1 MIIIDL
7 SQVMIATLM
16 AQLGNHTNAEVDEN
30 LLRHMVL
37 NSIRANRTK
46 FAKDYPGEFII
57 AADGKASWR
66 KEVFPYYKAN
76 RKRDRDA
83 SELNWNL
90 IFESLNKIRDELKE
104 FFPYR
109 VIHIDHVEADDVIAT
124 LVKNRKNPLEK
135 VLILSGDKDFQQLQ
149 RYPNVYQNSPVLK
162 KYITSKNPDAYLK
175 EHIIR
180 GDVGDGVPNF
190 LSSDDSLVT
199 GTRQKPI
206 SAKKLE
212 SWLPSSPEQFCTQD
226 MLRGFKRNQQLV
238 DFDFI
243 PDNLSQAIME
253 EYDNQSD
260 KDRSKLFNYFVSN
273 KLKGLTEAINDF

>member
-37 NSIRANRTK
+37 NSIRANKVK
-46 FAKDYPGEFII
+46 FSPEYGEFVI
-57 AADGKASWR
+57 AADGKMSWR
-66 KEVFPYYKAN
+66 KEFFPYYKAN

-90 IFESLNKIRDELKE
+90 IFESLNKIRDELKTY
-104 FFPYR
+104 FPYR
-109 VIHIDHVEADDVIAT
+109 VIHLDGAEADDVIAT
-124 LVKNRKNPLEK
+124 LVKNRTNGMEK
-135 VLILSGDKDFQQLQ
+135 TLVLSGDKDFQQLQ
-149 RYPNVYQNSPVLK
+149 RYANVKQYSPVLK
-162 KYITSKNPDAYLK
+162 KFITCKNPEAFLK

-180 GDVGDGVPNF
+180 GDVGDGIPNF
-190 LSSDDSLVT
+190 LSSDDSLVA

-206 SAKKLE
+206 SSKKLE
-212 SWLPSSPEQFCTQD
+212 SWLLADPAEFCTES

-243 PDNLSQAIME
+243 PKEIERAILDEYAAQA
-253 EYDNQSD
+253 D
-260 KDRSKLFNYFVSN
+260 KGRGQLFNYFVTN